1 MQESGGAEPCRAFA
15 CVCKAAGRGLQP
27 KGGPEMV
34 LELVSDRKS
43 LRKHMDTA
51 PPVQLCHVRYQ
62 QLRDLWA
69 PLKMLEFCL
78 SLSFPF
84 LPSLDFKGGW
94 LSHDSK

>member
-43 LRKHMDTA
+43 LRKHMDTV

-69 PLKMLEFCL
+69 PLKMLEFTKRED
-78 SLSFPF
+78 SVFRSPF
-84 LPSLDFKGGW
+84 LSCL
-94 LSHDSK
+94 LSMSREAG